1 MATRRGPG
9 EPVDPFAS
17 LPLGQTL
24 SGDRERSRE
33 AARRALDAALGQPQ
47 TTTEVPPTLPTRAAE
62 TLAALRETPAEAMR
76 SADLAAIQRDI
87 AERAEQAR
95 QQSLR
100 MASGNGA
107 SGGGAS
113 VLQQRLQQRQAADAR
128 ARQEEIRQRA
138 LRARQAEEARQDHER
153 IRAENARIRAEI
165 ALDAEP
171 DAHTLLAIER
181 RLHRKVEA
189 VQRALTVLTDDLAEV
204 QKMLRHEAPAP
215 TGNED
220 APFFEG
226 ERHLDLGEDK

>member
-100 MASGNGA
+100 
-107 SGGGAS
+107 
-113 VLQQRLQQRQAADAR
+113 QAADAR

-138 LRARQAEEARQDHER
+138 LRARQAEEARQDHE
-153 IRAENARIRAEI
+153 RIRAEI

>member
-33 AARRALDAALGQPQ
+33 AARRALDSALGQPQ

-62 TLAALRETPAEAMR
+62 TLAALRETPAEATR

-100 MASGNGA
+100 MASGDGA

-153 IRAENARIRAEI
+153 I

-171 DAHTLLAIER
+171 DAHMLLAIER